1 MILAFRVIGDPKPKG
16 SKTTGVAKNGMRYV
30 RESNDGTM
38 KWVSTVRAASRR
50 VMGHEVP
57 SHQRPPS
64 TGPVKVDLLFHMKR
78 PKNHYASDGSLKW
91 WAPLWHQT
99 RPDADKLVRAVLDG
113 LQPYVLK
120 DDSQAA
126 SLKVNKCY
134 VPLGMEPGV
143 MIEIRELA

>member
-1 MILAFRVIGDPKPKG
+1 
-16 SKTTGVAKNGMRYV
+16 
-30 RESNDGTM
+30 
-38 KWVSTVRAASRR
+38 
-50 VMGHEVP
+50 MGHEGQR
-57 SHQRPPS
+57 HNRRPPF

-78 PKNHYASDGSLKW
+78 PKNHYCTDGSLKW
-91 WAPLWHQT
+91 WAPMWHQT

-134 VPLGMEPGV
+134 VSSGMEPGV
-143 MIEIRELA
+143 MIEVRELA